1 LDRTGRTRTTKI
13 CNSRQTRILLEIA
26 AGCLAGDAPFR
37 YSQIFLLWGI
47 IFANPSLDTYPLPP
61 SCRSSRFVPSRFEDF
76 EVNGQPAYVSHVRRR
91 LVSYEETSTWRTSAG
106 RGIERLNRILSGQLR
121 SQLVSAAY
129 LWLDMEDG
137 GALYSA
143 ASHPPLIRW
152 EQGWN
157 ASKAMAS

>member
-1 LDRTGRTRTTKI
+1 
-13 CNSRQTRILLEIA
+13 
-26 AGCLAGDAPFR
+26 
-37 YSQIFLLWGI
+37 
-47 IFANPSLDTYPLPP
+47 
-61 SCRSSRFVPSRFEDF
+61 
-76 EVNGQPAYVSHVRRR
+76 
-91 LVSYEETSTWRTSAG
+91 
-106 RGIERLNRILSGQLR
+106 LNRILSGQLR